1 MEHIELWRGKK
12 MKVPT
17 KLILILAL
25 IGMVVMPGI
34 SYAGSSSKAKAIEI
48 KGDVRYMKL
57 GATSWEALDTTVI
70 LEENDSIRTGPDSE
84 VKLVLMGSAKTAEIT
99 IGSEADFKFDTFRH
113 DEATKTENTI
123 LNIGVGRVL
132 VKAEKLVGESKFQV
146 KTPTSIVGIRGTV
159 FEVNVPKPQ

>member
-1 MEHIELWRGKK
+1 

-17 KLILILAL
+17 KLILILAI
-25 IGMVVMPGI
+25 IGIIMTPGVLC
-34 SYAGSSSKAKAIEI
+34 AASSSKAKAVEI
-48 KGDVRYMKL
+48 KGEVRYMKI
-57 GATSWEALDTTVI
+57 GANAWEKLDPTVI

-84 VKLVLMGSAKTAEIT
+84 VKLVLMGAAKTAEIT
-99 IGSEADFKFDTFRH
+99 IGSKADFKFDTFRH
-113 DEATKTENTI
+113 DEATKVENTI

-132 VKAEKLVGESKFQV
+132 VKAEKLAGESKFQV